1 MLTPRDRDRQR
12 LACGRSD
19 LNDVGAVTLRP
30 VDHDPVL
37 AGHRHFFLLH
47 SSSASRFTAGAFAF
61 FILSQSGERPERVTE
76 SLRFENDAFEAKLA
90 GALSAQKQN
99 EQQGQQERK
108 GHERGNLVCR

>member
-1 MLTPRDRDRQR
+1 M
-12 LACGRSD
+12 S
-19 LNDVGAVTLRP
+19 
-30 VDHDPVL
+30 
-37 AGHRHFFLLH
+37 AGHLPQ